1 MVHLPVP
8 LVIVTKLPAIVH
20 TPDVVIDGVVLAF
33 VEAITVNVELY
44 AALAGAPV
52 NVTVGGPGAIVS
64 GSELPETPMYAL
76 PAAGT

>member
-1 MVHLPVP
+1 MPVP
-8 LVIVTKLPAIVH
+8 LVIVTRFPAIVQ
-20 TPDVVIDGVVLAF
+20 TPAGVIVAVALAF
-33 VEAITVNVELY
+33 VAAVTVNVELY